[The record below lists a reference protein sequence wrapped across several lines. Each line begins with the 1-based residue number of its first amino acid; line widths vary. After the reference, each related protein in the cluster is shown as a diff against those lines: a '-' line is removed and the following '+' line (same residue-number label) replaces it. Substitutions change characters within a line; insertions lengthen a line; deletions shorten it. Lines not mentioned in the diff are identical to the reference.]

1 MHELEIVLKDC
12 LISMRACQ
20 TALNW
25 EGKAILEQPGSEAV
39 RSVLS
44 LWISYVGFCP
54 MALKFQPDLSLMIV
68 IIQTLK

>member
-20 TALNW
+20 TALNC
-25 EGKAILEQPGSEAV
+25 EGKAILEQPASEAV

-44 LWISYVGFCP
+44 LWDQPCWILSHGFEG
-54 MALKFQPDLSLMIV
+54 S
-68 IIQTLK
+68 T